1 MEIANRALSG
11 NHKVLGICLGHQALG
26 IADGMELIE
35 CPSGPIHGIP
45 ESIKYDA
52 KGLFSSKGEGVMT
65 RYNSLILSGESNQLE
80 VNITDGPGRLI
91 MGLTDGNNV
100 HGLQFH
106 PESIGSVN
114 GSELIADFL
123 RT

>member
-1 MEIANRALSG
+1 
-11 NHKVLGICLGHQALG
+11 
-26 IADGMELIE
+26 
-35 CPSGPIHGIP
+35 
-45 ESIKYDA
+45 
-52 KGLFSSKGEGVMT
+52 MT
-65 RYNSLILSGESNQLE
+65 RYNSLILSGETNQLE
-80 VNITDGPGRLI
+80 VNITDDTGRLI